1 MKAFIKPKKFVD
13 MSHEDFESILPHI
26 KGVYVSEEYNENL
39 MILWSLEKELEK
51 LAAQNKGE
59 VSKQTFINL
68 SADAWEEVQ
77 KYEYDISGEKIQKEK
92 TNE

>member
-1 MKAFIKPKKFVD
+1 MKAFKLPKKFID
-13 MSHEDFESILPHI
+13 MSEEDFESILPHI
-26 KGVYVSEEYNENL
+26 KGVFVSEEYNENL
-39 MILWSLEKELEK
+39 MILWHLEQELEN

-77 KYEYDISGEKIQKEK
+77 KYEYDICGEKIQKEK

>member
-1 MKAFIKPKKFVD
+1 MKAFKLPKKFVD

-39 MILWSLEKELEK
+39 MVLWNLEQELET
-51 LAAQNKGE
+51 LAARNKGE

-77 KYEYDISGEKIQKEK
+77 KYEYDIYGKKIRKERA
-92 TNE
+92 N

>member
-1 MKAFIKPKKFVD
+1 MKAFKLPKKFVD

-39 MILWSLEKELEK
+39 MVLWNLEQELET
-51 LAAQNKGE
+51 LAARNKGE

-68 SADAWEEVQ
+68 SAEAWEEVQ
-77 KYEYDISGEKIQKEK
+77 KYEYDICGERIHKERA
-92 TNE
+92 N